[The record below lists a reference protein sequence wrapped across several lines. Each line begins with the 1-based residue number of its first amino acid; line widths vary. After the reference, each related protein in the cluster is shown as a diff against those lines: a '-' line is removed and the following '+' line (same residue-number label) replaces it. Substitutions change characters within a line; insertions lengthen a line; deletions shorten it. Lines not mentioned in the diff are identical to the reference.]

1 MEKGEGGEGQKEKIN
16 KAMKYLKK
24 FEERLSPEVY
34 RKAAAKLKELGHP
47 AKAGKFSS
55 HAEYILHRQI
65 LENIEKMRAIYSKY
79 GTFEISIK
87 SKNVVR
93 QKKFNIAL
101 EFDSFVFGEDY
112 GDLKMEMESGGSG
125 PWFVYVNL
133 HGCLIPADDD
143 AADYVTSIMNDYHY
157 KGILNTVLFTIT
169 LKIKDG
175 SVSAVGYSSDSMG
188 DLDRFDIEFSDKNS
202 AKKFKK
208 LLIDIFGNPN
218 FDYPAASSG
227 ETLFEHIERVV
238 LAESSF
244 SSDYGFSIEDIAEYL
259 KSLSDYK
266 FFREL

>member
-1 MEKGEGGEGQKEKIN
+1 
-16 KAMKYLKK
+16 MKYLKK

-87 SKNVVR
+87 SKNAVR

-112 GDLKMEMESGGSG
+112 GDLKMEMESSMSPNSGGG
-125 PWFVYVNL
+125 WYIGIKL
-133 HGCLIPADDD
+133 YGDLIPADDD
-143 AADYVTSIMNDYHY
+143 ATHYVTSIMNDYHH
-157 KGILNTVLFTIT
+157 KGILHTVLFDIS

-175 SVSAVGYSSDSMG
+175 LVSVVGYSSDSMG
-188 DLDRFDIEFSDKNS
+188 EMDRLDVEFSDKNS

-218 FDYPAASSG
+218 FDYPAAHRN

-238 LAESSF
+238 LAENSF
-244 SSDYGFSIEDIAEYL
+244 SSDYGFSIEQIAEYL
-259 KSLSDYK
+259 KGLSDYK